1 MYHSSV
7 TTSRTTS
14 SRLRNNRVVVISA
27 RRADR
32 AAVICCCWVARRAVT
47 CMRPHSSQHSIS
59 VAELHDA
66 THSTALLHWVA
77 RAAGCECV
85 SVSRRTGSEG
95 VYRICVG
102 RRRRQT
108 VGRVGRTRSLL
119 HRGSSQPTCDASP
132 KNTTPVCGAR
142 VRSPPPGLDETS
154 TVILYHAGLQPASF
168 ARPALSAR
176 HEAAQ
181 ARRTT
186 SASLNAADGGLFGCR
201 RASPKEEAGVAGRQA
216 Y

>member
-1 MYHSSV
+1 MVYRPANNIQSMYHSSV

-85 SVSRRTGSEG
+85 NVSRRTASEG

-108 VGRVGRTRSLL
+108 VGRVGRARSLFCTGGP
-119 HRGSSQPTCDASP
+119 HSP
-132 KNTTPVCGAR
+132 RAMRRQKTPHPSAAR
-142 VRSPPPGLDETS
+142 VC
-154 TVILYHAGLQPASF
+154 A
-168 ARPALSAR
+168 
-176 HEAAQ
+176 
-181 ARRTT
+181 ARRRVST
-186 SASLNAADGGLFGCR
+186 
-201 RASPKEEAGVAGRQA
+201 RQA
-216 Y
+216 L